1 MYVLL
6 RIQINDGKKEI
17 EIGNSFIGE
26 SKFEILDWTS
36 HLPTGHSRSRHLFAI
51 QRALAKIVLP
61 MSPVK
66 SVT

>member
-17 EIGNSFIGE
+17 EIGKSCIGE

-36 HLPTGHSRSRHLFAI
+36 HLPDILDQGISSPSRE
-51 QRALAKIVLP
+51 P
-61 MSPVK
+61 
-66 SVT
+66 